1 MNFSEILNIFLNLS
15 NTSIQEFA
23 NAILYDR
30 SYISKWVNDRALPSI
45 NVWQET
51 KSNMVNFLDAKLSVW
66 DLEHLAI
73 QYPYIQIIVQ
83 GIKKQSK
90 KEFIDILLEKSYVQT
105 THRDEA
111 RRQDKEKSSAITITG
126 VKDVANY
133 LINYLTQ
140 NLHGLTDNATFYY
153 TGNIVCCFNDKL
165 LDNIYINYISPNSLR
180 IKSTINM
187 DLLINDKQKKL
198 QYINSYFRLISSL
211 PYLNLEIYEATR
223 NTENFVR
230 MVQKEIWQ
238 VGDLIYTMTSRKYFL
253 LSTTRKM

>member
-90 KEFIDILLEKSYVQT
+90 K
-105 THRDEA
+105 
-111 RRQDKEKSSAITITG
+111 
-126 VKDVANY
+126 N
-133 LINYLTQ
+133 
-140 NLHGLTDNATFYY
+140 
-153 TGNIVCCFNDKL
+153 
-165 LDNIYINYISPNSLR
+165 
-180 IKSTINM
+180 
-187 DLLINDKQKKL
+187 LLIF
-198 QYINSYFRLISSL
+198 Y
-211 PYLNLEIYEATR
+211 
-223 NTENFVR
+223 
-230 MVQKEIWQ
+230 
-238 VGDLIYTMTSRKYFL
+238 
-253 LSTTRKM
+253 